1 MECKKGFVKNVTLT
15 AHNDDAGRRL
25 DRILRKALPD
35 IPLSALHRLLR
46 KGRILVNGKPAK
58 GEERIPA
65 GALIELP
72 FEETEAQNKQYKLA
86 LENQPESK
94 KPAAIDILW
103 EGEGL
108 LIVNKPVG
116 LAIHGG
122 NSSPDNL
129 ESRVRV
135 YLEGKLP
142 PSLSFKPGPLHRL
155 DKPASGVVVFA
166 CNLEAARWFSALL
179 CERKIRKSY
188 LAILEGELKKSETW
202 EDALTRDTN
211 VQKTF
216 VSGSGTIRT
225 PGIDRN
231 ASPNK
236 KYAHTGITPLAWAK
250 KNGVDYTLAR
260 LEITTGRTH
269 QIRAQAAH
277 HGYPLAGDSKYGV
290 LDKSISPGK
299 RVWPGKGFFLH
310 ASELELPNEPGINP
324 KVPRI
329 IKAPLP
335 EQFAMTIMKLFGT
348 IDP

>member
-1 MECKKGFVKNVTLT
+1 MKANRGFVKKLKLT
-15 AHNDDAGRRL
+15 AQNDDADRRL

-58 GEERIPA
+58 GENRIPA

-72 FEETEAQNKQYKLA
+72 LKETEVTYKQYKPA
-86 LENQPESK
+86 LENQPK
-94 KPAAIDILW
+94 QPVTIDILW

-116 LAIHGG
+116 LVIHGG
-122 NSSPDNL
+122 SGSPDNL
-129 ESRVRV
+129 ESRVQV

-142 PSLSFKPGPLHRL
+142 PSLSFNPGPLHRL

-179 CERKIRKSY
+179 RKRKIRKSY

-202 EDALTRDTN
+202 EDTLTRDTN

-216 VSGSGTIRT
+216 VSDSGIIRT
-225 PGIDRN
+225 PGIRS
-231 ASPNK
+231 ANK
-236 KYAHTGITPLAWAK
+236 TKDALTGITPLAWAK
-250 KNGVDYTLAR
+250 KNGVAYTLAR

-277 HGYPLAGDSKYGV
+277 HGYPLAGDRKYGV
-290 LDKSISPGK
+290 QGKTVSPGK
-299 RVWPGKGFFLH
+299 RICLDKGFFLH
-310 ASELELPNEPGINP
+310 ASELELPNEPQINP
-324 KVPRI
+324 KIPRI

-335 EQFAMTIMKLFGT
+335 EQFAKTITELFG
-348 IDP
+348 IVDV